1 MKKILIFIFA
11 CFIVTFLAFGNRA
24 LAFSASSN
32 TIYNGIDI
40 SQWQGRIDFYKVKND
55 GI

>member
-40 SQWQGRIDFYKVKND
+40 IYYFKFPIKLSGF
-55 GI
+55 